1 MLSQDIDV
9 SSIFPSVVKNV
20 VSPNA
25 EIKRL
30 THMYLVHY
38 ADVEPDTI
46 LLSINTF
53 QKDMYVLYTNDS

>member
-1 MLSQDIDV
+1 MVGMLSQDVDV

-30 THMYLVHY
+30 SHMYLVHY

-53 QKDMYVLYTNDS
+53 QKDM

>member
-1 MLSQDIDV
+1 MLSQDVDV

-30 THMYLVHY
+30 SHMYLVHY

-53 QKDMYVLYTNDS
+53 QKDM